1 MFSKGLVEGFCDT
14 FGTGTITEKKAQS
27 AIGVIEES
35 NKWYPKATG
44 SFPTD
49 LPKYSVITSIAYKAP
64 LENVPFRQAVYWIND
79 DLAYLILETYS
90 ANNSLIKLSENLIG
104 WKITEETK
112 FGDLTLQ
119 STYVGKNGVY
129 ASSNGYGS
137 GVYRLESI
145 KNTLIK
151 Q

>member
-1 MFSKGLVEGFCDT
+1 M
-14 FGTGTITEKKAQS
+14 
-27 AIGVIEES
+27 
-35 NKWYPKATG
+35 
-44 SFPTD
+44 
-49 LPKYSVITSIAYKAP
+49 
-64 LENVPFRQAVYWIND
+64 
-79 DLAYLILETYS
+79 AYLILETYS

-119 STYVGKNGVY
+119 STYVGKDEVY

-145 KNTLIK
+145 KTL
-151 Q
+151 